1 MNFVKGISRILLVLW
16 GIYNLIII
24 SIALIIYN
32 TDDNIFKDLYYFTYS
47 NIKEMVL
54 AMLFLNIFPAI
65 IYFPIMWIIKGFVK
79 K

>member
-1 MNFVKGISRILLVLW
+1 MNFVIGISRILLVLW

-32 TDDNIFKDLYYFTYS
+32 TDGNIFKDLHYFTYS

-54 AMLFLNIFPAI
+54 AMFLSVLFTPS
-65 IYFPIMWIIKGFVK
+65 
-79 K
+79 